1 MVYCMAGIY
10 CPSYLLLILLCV
22 PASAACDCGVPRK
35 GRFNLQYIPMSLYRT
50 SSPPLVYT
58 EVPDAP
64 FNVAITDNSQRSQVL
79 SWVAPFDGNR
89 PITQY
94 VISVSSSRQPNLT
107 QIHPPLGGGRTR
119 RQTTGDSTDRVPSVT
134 MTDDP
139 TTVIVSDLIP
149 FVEYSYT
156 VEAVNELGRSD
167 MSQPSPFIQTESAG
181 ESTSRKSLFL
191 LFLPCAAYV

>member
-1 MVYCMAGIY
+1 MFQCSFI
-10 CPSYLLLILLCV
+10 V
-22 PASAACDCGVPRK
+22 P
-35 GRFNLQYIPMSLYRT
+35 
-50 SSPPLVYT
+50 PPLPLHT
-58 EVPDAP
+58 EVPDVP
-64 FNVAITDNSQRSQVL
+64 FNVTITNNSQRNQVL

-94 VISVSSSRQPNLT
+94 VIYVSSSRQPNLT

-119 RQTTGDSTDRVPSVT
+119 RQTTGDSIDPVPSVT
-134 MTDDP
+134 VTGDP

-167 MSQPSPFIQTESAG
+167 MSQPSPFVQTEAAG
-181 ESTSRKSLFL
+181 ESTLKKSLFL
-191 LFLPCAAYV
+191 LYLLCAAYVVFV